1 MVGYTALLPEALLL
15 ATAVIVLLAGLL
27 ISQKKILGYI
37 TLVGLLASL
46 VLVLKDWNLTATFED
61 APFYGA
67 IVVDPFSQIFNAMF
81 LIVGVL
87 VCIAALKAYGE
98 HQRQDEFYS
107 LMLLATV
114 GMMVVAMSKDLLSL
128 FIGFELAS
136 ISTYAMAGFDKR
148 DPKSIEAALKYFLIG
163 GLSSSLMVF
172 GMSYIYGL
180 TGTTNI
186 DLIAAAFAA
195 DHALATTPA
204 ILLAMV
210 MLIAGFG
217 FKMAFVPF
225 HMWAPD
231 TYEGAPSIVSALLAA
246 GSKKMGFAAAFR
258 IFIVGLIAMKA
269 DWYIAFTILAVL
281 TMTVGNVLAVVQTS
295 VKRMLAYSS
304 IAHAGYI
311 AIVFVI
317 VAYYPDASAVAVTH
331 AVTGGLMHAF
341 SHALGKAG
349 AFIAVAAVGYMILSK
364 DGKVD
369 DPNHIDNYNGLGK
382 RAPITAFLFALLLC
396 SLAGIPPLFGFT
408 SKFVLFLASVEAGL
422 LGLAIICVLNSALS
436 VYYYAKVVMRMYW
449 GEPRGDAFI
458 ESPTYLFALAL
469 AVIVLIA
476 LFAMPFATPGDSVY
490 IWAETAA
497 KAILPALEV

>member
-1 MVGYTALLPEALLL
+1 MVDYTALLPEGILVV
-15 ATAVIVLLAGLL
+15 TAVVVLLTGLF
-27 ISQKKILGYI
+27 IEQKKILGYI
-37 TLVGLLASL
+37 SLTGLLASL
-46 VLVLKDWNLTATFED
+46 VLVFKDWDAHVIFD
-61 APFYGA
+61 GAPFYGA
-67 IVVDPFSQIFNAMF
+67 IVVDPFAQIFNAMF

-87 VCIAALKAYGE
+87 VCIASLKAYGD
-98 HQRQDEFYS
+98 HPRQDEFYS

-114 GMMVVAMSKDLLSL
+114 GMMVVAISKDMLTL

-136 ISTYAMAGFDKR
+136 MATYAMAGFDKK

-163 GLSSSLMVF
+163 GLSSSLIVF

-180 TGTTNI
+180 TGATHI

-195 DHALATTPA
+195 TPGLASTPA
-204 ILLAMV
+204 ALLAMV

-258 IFIVGLIAMKA
+258 IFIVGLVAMKV

-281 TMTVGNVLAVVQTS
+281 TMTVGNILAVVQTS

-311 AIVFVI
+311 AIVFV
-317 VAYYPDASAVAVTH
+317 VVSYYPAPDIAVVHAVA
-331 AVTGGLMHAF
+331 GGLMHAF

-349 AFIAVAAVGYMILSK
+349 AFIAVAAIGYMILSK

-369 DPNHIDNYNGLGK
+369 DPNHVDNYDGLGK
-382 RAPITAFLFALLLC
+382 RAPITALLFALLLC

-408 SKFVLFLASVEAGL
+408 SKFVLFMATIDAGL

-458 ESPTYLFALAL
+458 ESPTYTFALAI

-476 LFAMPFATPGDSVY
+476 LFASPFCTPGDSVY

-497 KAILPALEV
+497 KAILPGLEV

>member
-1 MVGYTALLPEALLL
+1 MVDYTALLPAGIVI
-15 ATAVIVLLAGLL
+15 ATAVIVLLTGLF
-27 ISQKKILGYI
+27 IEQKKILGYI
-37 TLVGLLASL
+37 TLVGLLTSL
-46 VLVLKDWNLTATFED
+46 GLVLKGWYLNVPFED

-67 IVVDPFSQIFNAMF
+67 IVVDPFAQIFNAMF
-81 LIVGVL
+81 LIVGIL
-87 VCIAALKAYGE
+87 VAIAALKAYGDNP
-98 HQRQDEFYS
+98 RQDEFYS
-107 LMLLATV
+107 MMLLATV
-114 GMMVVAMSKDLLSL
+114 GMMVVAMSKDLLAL

-136 ISTYAMAGFDKR
+136 ISTYALAGFDKR

-172 GMSYIYGL
+172 GISYIYGL
-180 TGTTNI
+180 TGSTNI
-186 DLIAAAFAA
+186 DTIASVFGANP
-195 DHALATTPA
+195 ALVTTPA

-258 IFIVGLIAMKA
+258 LFIVGLVAMKV
-269 DWYIAFTILAVL
+269 DWYIAFMILAVV
-281 TMTVGNVLAVVQTS
+281 TMTVGNILAVVQTS

-311 AIVFVI
+311 AVVFVV
-317 VAYYPDASAVAVTH
+317 VAYWNAPDPAVNL

-341 SHALGKAG
+341 SHAIGKAA
-349 AFIAVAAVGYMILSK
+349 AFIAVGAIAYMILSK
-364 DGKVD
+364 GKVD

-382 RAPITAFLFALLLC
+382 RAPMTAFLFALLLC

-408 SKFVLFLASVEAGL
+408 SKFVLFLSTIEAGL
-422 LGLAIICVLNSALS
+422 VGLAIICVLNSALS

-449 GEPRGDAFI
+449 GEPKGEAFV
-458 ESPTYLFALAL
+458 ESSTYTFVLAI
-469 AVIVLIA
+469 AVIALIA
-476 LFAMPFATPGDSVY
+476 LFLAPGDLVFQ
-490 IWAETAA
+490 WAETAA
-497 KAILPALEV
+497 HAVTGV

>member
-1 MVGYTALLPEALLL
+1 MVDYTALLPIGIVI
-15 ATAVIVLLAGLL
+15 ATAVIVLLTGLF
-27 ISQKKILGYI
+27 IEQKKILGYI
-37 TLVGLLASL
+37 TLVGLLTSL
-46 VLVLKDWNLTATFED
+46 GLVLKGWNLNVPFD
-61 APFYGA
+61 SAPFYGA
-67 IVVDPFSQIFNAMF
+67 IVVDPFAQIFNAMF

-87 VCIAALKAYGE
+87 VAIAALKAYGDNP
-98 HQRQDEFYS
+98 RQDEFYS
-107 LMLLATV
+107 MMLLATV
-114 GMMVVAMSKDLLSL
+114 GMMVVAMSKDLLAL

-136 ISTYAMAGFDKR
+136 IATYAMAGFDKHN
-148 DPKSIEAALKYFLIG
+148 PKSIEAALKYFLIG

-180 TGTTNI
+180 TGSTNI
-186 DLIAAAFAA
+186 DTIASVFGANPG
-195 DHALATTPA
+195 LATTPA

-258 IFIVGLIAMKA
+258 IFIVGLVAMKV
-269 DWYIAFTILAVL
+269 DWYIAFMILAVL
-281 TMTVGNVLAVVQTS
+281 TMTVGNILAVVQTS

-311 AIVFVI
+311 AVVFVV
-317 VAYYPDASAVAVTH
+317 VAYDPAPGVAVIH
-331 AVTGGLMHAF
+331 AMTGGLMHAF
-341 SHALGKAG
+341 SHAIGKAA
-349 AFIAVAAVGYMILSK
+349 AFIAVAAIAYMILSK

-369 DPNHIDNYNGLGK
+369 DPNHVSNYDGLAK
-382 RAPITAFLFALLLC
+382 RAPMTAFLFALLLC

-408 SKFVLFLASVEAGL
+408 SKFVLFLSTVEAGL
-422 LGLAIICVLNSALS
+422 VGLAIICVLNSALS

-449 GEPRGDAFI
+449 GEPKGEAFV
-458 ESPTYLFALAL
+458 ESSTYTFVLAI
-469 AVIVLIA
+469 AVIALIVL
-476 LFAMPFATPGDSVY
+476 FMPLPGMVSPGDLVY
-490 IWAETAA
+490 QWAEVAA
-497 KAILPALEV
+497 HAVTGV

>member
-1 MVGYTALLPEALLL
+1 MNYAALLPEGVLIGV
-15 ATAVIVLLAGLL
+15 AVLVILAGLF
-27 ISQKKILGYI
+27 IEQKKILGYI
-37 TLVGLLASL
+37 TLVGLLVSL
-46 VLVLKDWNLTATFED
+46 GLVIKDWNLPATFND

-67 IVVDPFSQIFNAMF
+67 IVVDPFSQIFNLMF
-81 LIVGVL
+81 LVVGVL
-87 VCIAALKAYGE
+87 VCIAALKAYGD
-98 HQRQDEFYS
+98 HPHQDEFYS
-107 LMLLATV
+107 LMLLAII
-114 GMMVVAMSKDLLSL
+114 GMMVVAMSKDLVAL

-136 ISTYAMAGFDKR
+136 IATYTMAGFNKR

-180 TGTTNI
+180 TGSTNL

-195 DHALATTPA
+195 NGSLVTSPA

-225 HMWAPD
+225 HQWAPD

-258 IFIVGLIAMKA
+258 VFIVGLIAMKI
-269 DWYIAFTILAVL
+269 DWYIGFVILAVA
-281 TMTVGNVLAVVQTS
+281 TMTVGNVLAVVQKS

-304 IAHAGYI
+304 IAHAGYL
-311 AIVFVI
+311 AIVFAV
-317 VAYYPDASAVAVTH
+317 VAYPYSPSEAVNLAL
-331 AVTGGLMHAF
+331 TGGFMHAL
-341 SHALGKAG
+341 SHAIGKAG
-349 AFIAVAAVGYMILSK
+349 AFIAVGAIGYMILSK
-364 DGKVD
+364 GKVD
-369 DPNHIDNYNGLGK
+369 DPNHIDNYDGLGK
-382 RAPITAFLFALLLC
+382 RAPLTALLMALLLC

-408 SKFVLFLASVEAGL
+408 SKFVLFLSAIEAGL
-422 LGLAIICVLNSALS
+422 LWLAIICVLNSALS

-458 ESPTYLFALAL
+458 EPPTYLFAMAI
-469 AVIVLIA
+469 AVIALIA
-476 LFAMPFATPGDSVY
+476 LFAMPDMVY
-490 IWAETAA
+490 YWAEAA
-497 KAILPALEV
+497 AHAVMGV

>member
-1 MVGYTALLPEALLL
+1 MVDYTALLPIGIVI
-15 ATAVIVLLAGLL
+15 ATAVIVLLTGLF
-27 ISQKKILGYI
+27 IAQKKILGYI
-37 TLVGLLASL
+37 TLVGLLTSL
-46 VLVLKDWNLTATFED
+46 GLVLKDWDLTATFD
-61 APFYGA
+61 SAPFYGA
-67 IVVDPFSQIFNAMF
+67 IVVDPFAQIFNAMF

-87 VCIAALKAYGE
+87 VAIAALKAYGDNP
-98 HQRQDEFYS
+98 RQDEFYS
-107 LMLLATV
+107 MMLLATV
-114 GMMVVAMSKDLLSL
+114 GMMVVAMSKDLLAL

-136 ISTYAMAGFDKR
+136 IATYAMAGFDKR

-172 GMSYIYGL
+172 GISYIYGL
-180 TGTTNI
+180 TGSTNI
-186 DLIAAAFAA
+186 DTIASVFGANPG
-195 DHALATTPA
+195 LVTTPA

-258 IFIVGLIAMKA
+258 IFIVGLVAMKV
-269 DWYIAFTILAVL
+269 DWYIAFMILAVL
-281 TMTVGNVLAVVQTS
+281 TMTVGNILAVVQTS

-311 AIVFVI
+311 AVVFVV
-317 VAYYPDASAVAVTH
+317 VAYYPAPDVAVIH
-331 AVTGGLMHAF
+331 AMTGGLMHAF
-341 SHALGKAG
+341 SHAIGKAA
-349 AFIAVAAVGYMILSK
+349 AFIAVAAIAYMILSK

-369 DPNHIDNYNGLGK
+369 DPNQIENYDGLGK
-382 RAPITAFLFALLLC
+382 RAPMTALLFALLLC

-408 SKFVLFLASVEAGL
+408 SKFVLFLSTIEAGL
-422 LGLAIICVLNSALS
+422 VGLAIICVLNSALS

-449 GEPRGDAFI
+449 GEPKGEAFV
-458 ESPTYLFALAL
+458 ESSTYTFVLAI
-469 AVIVLIA
+469 AVIALIA
-476 LFAMPFATPGDSVY
+476 LFFAPGDLVY
-490 IWAETAA
+490 QWAETAA
-497 KAILPALEV
+497 HAVTGV

>member
-1 MVGYTALLPEALLL
+1 MTDYTALLPELLL
-15 ATAVIVLLAGLL
+15 IGTAVIVLLAGLV
-27 ISQKKILGYI
+27 IAQKKILGYI
-37 TLVGLLASL
+37 TLVGLLTSLGL
-46 VLVLKDWNLTATFED
+46 VLNDWDANVVFND

-81 LIVGVL
+81 LIVGIL
-87 VCIAALKAYGE
+87 VCIAALEGYGK
-98 HQRQDEFYS
+98 HPRQDEFYS
-107 LMLLATV
+107 MMLLAII
-114 GMMVVAMSKDLLSL
+114 GMMVVAMSKDLLAL

-136 ISTYAMAGFDKR
+136 IATYAMAGFDKR

-163 GLSSSLMVF
+163 GLSSSLLVF
-172 GMSYIYGL
+172 GISYIYGL
-180 TGTTNI
+180 TGSTHI

-195 DHALATTPA
+195 NPGLAATPA
-204 ILLAMV
+204 ALLAMV

-258 IFIVGLIAMKA
+258 VFIVGLIAMKL
-269 DWYIAFTILAVL
+269 DWYIAFMILAVV

-311 AIVFVI
+311 AVVFVV
-317 VAYYPDASAVAVTH
+317 VAYAKAPDTAVNL

-341 SHALGKAG
+341 SHAIGKAA
-349 AFIAVAAVGYMILSK
+349 AFIAVAAIAYMIMTR
-364 DGKVD
+364 DKVD
-369 DPNHIDNYNGLGK
+369 DPNHVSNYDGLGK
-382 RAPITAFLFALLLC
+382 RAPMTAFLFALLLC

-408 SKFVLFLASVEAGL
+408 SKFVLFLSTIEAGL

-449 GEPRGDAFI
+449 GEPKGEAFV
-458 ESPTYLFALAL
+458 ESSTYTFVLAI
-469 AVIVLIA
+469 AVIALIA
-476 LFAMPFATPGDSVY
+476 LFFSPGDLVY
-490 IWAETAA
+490 QWAEVAA
-497 KAILPALEV
+497 HAVTGV

>member
-1 MVGYTALLPEALLL
+1 MTDYMALLPELLL
-15 ATAVIVLLAGLL
+15 IGTAIVVLLVGLF
-27 ISQKKILGYI
+27 IEQKKILGYI
-37 TLVGLLASL
+37 SLVGLLTSL
-46 VLVLKDWNLTATFED
+46 GLVLKDWDLYAAFEG
-61 APFYGA
+61 APLYGA

-114 GMMVVAMSKDLLSL
+114 GMMVVAMSKDLLAL

-136 ISTYAMAGFDKR
+136 IATYAMAGFDKHN
-148 DPKSIEAALKYFLIG
+148 PKSIEAALKYFLIG

-186 DLIAAAFAA
+186 DAI
-195 DHALATTPA
+195 ALAFGANPALVTTPA

-269 DWYIAFTILAVL
+269 DWYIAFTILAIV
-281 TMTVGNVLAVVQTS
+281 TMTVGNILAVVQTS

-317 VAYYPDASAVAVTH
+317 VAYYPTAPALAVTH

-341 SHALGKAG
+341 SHAIGKAA
-349 AFIAVAAVGYMILSK
+349 AFIAVAAIGYMILSK
-364 DGKVD
+364 DKVD
-369 DPNHIDNYNGLGK
+369 DPNHVDNYDGLGK

-408 SKFVLFLASVEAGL
+408 SKFVLFLASIEAGL

-449 GEPRGDAFI
+449 GEPRGEAFI
-458 ESPTYLFALAL
+458 ESPTYLFVLAI
-469 AVIVLIA
+469 AVITLIA
-476 LFAMPFATPGDSVY
+476 LFCAPGDMVY
-490 IWAETAA
+490 IWAERAA
-497 KAILPALEV
+497 DAVTHTMMGV

>member
-1 MVGYTALLPEALLL
+1 MVDYTALLPIGIVI
-15 ATAVIVLLAGLL
+15 ATAAIVLLAGLF
-27 ISQKKILGYI
+27 IEQKKILGYI

-46 VLVLKDWNLTATFED
+46 GLVLKDWNLTATFED

-67 IVVDPFSQIFNAMF
+67 IVVDPFSQIFNVIF
-81 LIVGVL
+81 LTVGVL
-87 VCIAALKAYGE
+87 VCISALKAYGDNR
-98 HQRQDEFYS
+98 RQDEFYS
-107 LMLLATV
+107 MMLLATV
-114 GMMVVAMSKDLLSL
+114 GMMVVAMSKDLLAL

-136 ISTYAMAGFDKR
+136 MSTYALAGFDKR

-163 GLSSSLMVF
+163 GLSSALMVF

-180 TGTTNI
+180 TGSTNI
-186 DLIAAAFAA
+186 DTIASVFGAN
-195 DHALATTPA
+195 HALVTTPA

-258 IFIVGLIAMKA
+258 IFIVGLIAMKL
-269 DWYIAFTILAVL
+269 DWYIAFMILAVL
-281 TMTVGNVLAVVQTS
+281 TMTVGNILAVVQTS

-311 AIVFVI
+311 AVVFVV
-317 VAYYPDASAVAVTH
+317 VAYYPHAPALAVNHAVA
-331 AVTGGLMHAF
+331 GGLMHAF
-341 SHALGKAG
+341 SHAIGKAA
-349 AFIAVAAVGYMILSK
+349 AFIAVGAITYMILSK
-364 DGKVD
+364 GKVD
-369 DPNHIDNYNGLGK
+369 DPNHISNYDGLGK
-382 RAPITAFLFALLLC
+382 RAPMTAFLFALLLC

-408 SKFVLFLASVEAGL
+408 SKFVLFLSTIEAGL

-449 GEPRGDAFI
+449 GEPKGEAFV
-458 ESPTYLFALAL
+458 EPSTYVFVLAI
-469 AVIVLIA
+469 AVIALIA
-476 LFAMPFATPGDSVY
+476 LFFAPGDLVY
-490 IWAETAA
+490 QWAETAA
-497 KAILPALEV
+497 HTVTGV

>member
-1 MVGYTALLPEALLL
+1 MVDYTALLPAGIVI
-15 ATAVIVLLAGLL
+15 ATAVIVLLTGLF
-27 ISQKKILGYI
+27 IEQKKILGYI
-37 TLVGLLASL
+37 TLVGLLTSL
-46 VLVLKDWNLTATFED
+46 GLVLKGWNLNVAFD
-61 APFYGA
+61 SAPFYGA
-67 IVVDPFSQIFNAMF
+67 IVVDPFAQIFNAMF

-87 VCIAALKAYGE
+87 VCISALKAYGDNP
-98 HQRQDEFYS
+98 RQDEFYS
-107 LMLLATV
+107 MMLLATV
-114 GMMVVAMSKDLLSL
+114 GMMVVAMSKDLLTL

-136 ISTYAMAGFDKR
+136 IATYAMAGFDKR

-180 TGTTNI
+180 TGSTNI
-186 DLIAAAFAA
+186 DTIASVFGANPG
-195 DHALATTPA
+195 LVTTPA

-217 FKMAFVPF
+217 FKMALVPF

-258 IFIVGLIAMKA
+258 IFIVGLVAMKV
-269 DWYIAFTILAVL
+269 DWYIAFMILAVL
-281 TMTVGNVLAVVQTS
+281 TMTVGNILAVVQTS

-311 AIVFVI
+311 AVVFVV
-317 VAYYPDASAVAVTH
+317 VAYWNSPDSAVNL

-341 SHALGKAG
+341 SHAIGKAA
-349 AFIAVAAVGYMILSK
+349 AFIAVGAIAYMILSK
-364 DGKVD
+364 DKVD
-369 DPNHIDNYNGLGK
+369 DPNQIENYDGLAK
-382 RAPITAFLFALLLC
+382 RAPMTALLFALLLC

-408 SKFVLFLASVEAGL
+408 SKFVLFLSTIEAGL

-449 GEPRGDAFI
+449 GEPKGEAFV
-458 ESPTYLFALAL
+458 EPSTYVFVLAI
-469 AVIVLIA
+469 AVIALIA
-476 LFAMPFATPGDSVY
+476 LFFAPGDLVFQ
-490 IWAETAA
+490 WAETAA
-497 KAILPALEV
+497 HAVTGV

>member
-1 MVGYTALLPEALLL
+1 MVDYTALLPAGIVI
-15 ATAVIVLLAGLL
+15 ATAVIVLLTGLF
-27 ISQKKILGYI
+27 IEQKKILGYI
-37 TLVGLLASL
+37 TLVGLLTSL
-46 VLVLKDWNLTATFED
+46 GLVLKGWNLNVAFD
-61 APFYGA
+61 SAPFYGA
-67 IVVDPFSQIFNAMF
+67 IVVDPFAQIFNAMF

-87 VCIAALKAYGE
+87 VAIAALKAYGDNP
-98 HQRQDEFYS
+98 RQDEFYS
-107 LMLLATV
+107 MMLLATV
-114 GMMVVAMSKDLLSL
+114 GMMVVAMSKDLLTL

-136 ISTYAMAGFDKR
+136 IATYAMAGFDKKN
-148 DPKSIEAALKYFLIG
+148 PKSIEAALKYFLIG

-180 TGTTNI
+180 TGSTNI
-186 DLIAAAFAA
+186 DTIASVFGANPG
-195 DHALATTPA
+195 LATTPA

-258 IFIVGLIAMKA
+258 IFIVGLVAMKV
-269 DWYIAFTILAVL
+269 DWYIAFMILAVL
-281 TMTVGNVLAVVQTS
+281 TMTVGNILAVVQTS

-311 AIVFVI
+311 AVVFVV
-317 VAYYPDASAVAVTH
+317 VAYWNAPDSAVNL

-341 SHALGKAG
+341 SHAIGKAA
-349 AFIAVAAVGYMILSK
+349 AFIAVGAIAYMILSK
-364 DGKVD
+364 DKVD
-369 DPNHIDNYNGLGK
+369 DPNHVSNYDGLGK
-382 RAPITAFLFALLLC
+382 RAPMTAFLFALLLC

-408 SKFVLFLASVEAGL
+408 SKFVLFLSTIEAGL
-422 LGLAIICVLNSALS
+422 VGLAIICVLNSALS

-449 GEPRGDAFI
+449 GEPQGEAFV
-458 ESPTYLFALAL
+458 ESSTYTFVLAI
-469 AVIVLIA
+469 AVIALIA
-476 LFAMPFATPGDSVY
+476 LFFAPGDLVFQ
-490 IWAETAA
+490 WAETAA
-497 KAILPALEV
+497 HAVTGV

>member
-1 MVGYTALLPEALLL
+1 MVDYTALLPAGIVI
-15 ATAVIVLLAGLL
+15 ATAVIVLLTGLF
-27 ISQKKILGYI
+27 IEQKKILGYI
-37 TLVGLLASL
+37 TLVGLLTSL
-46 VLVLKDWNLTATFED
+46 GLVLKGWNLNVAFD
-61 APFYGA
+61 SAPFYGA
-67 IVVDPFSQIFNAMF
+67 IVVDPFAQIFNAMF

-87 VCIAALKAYGE
+87 VAIAALKAYGDNP
-98 HQRQDEFYS
+98 RQDEFYS
-107 LMLLATV
+107 MMLLATV
-114 GMMVVAMSKDLLSL
+114 GMMVVAMSKDLLAL

-136 ISTYAMAGFDKR
+136 IATYAMAGFDKR

-163 GLSSSLMVF
+163 GLSSSLIVF
-172 GMSYIYGL
+172 GMAYIYGL
-180 TGTTNI
+180 TGSTNL
-186 DLIAAAFAA
+186 DAIALAFGANPG
-195 DHALATTPA
+195 LATTPA

-258 IFIVGLIAMKA
+258 IFIVGLVAMKV
-269 DWYIAFTILAVL
+269 DWYIAFMILAVL
-281 TMTVGNVLAVVQTS
+281 TMTVGNILAVVQTS

-311 AIVFVI
+311 AVVFVV
-317 VAYYPDASAVAVTH
+317 VAYWNAPDSAVNL

-341 SHALGKAG
+341 SHAIGKAA
-349 AFIAVAAVGYMILSK
+349 AFIAVAAIAYMIMSK

-369 DPNHIDNYNGLGK
+369 DPNHVSNYDGLGK
-382 RAPITAFLFALLLC
+382 RAPMTAFLFALLLC

-408 SKFVLFLASVEAGL
+408 SKFVLFLSTIEAGL

-449 GEPRGDAFI
+449 GEPKGEAFV
-458 ESPTYLFALAL
+458 EPSTYVFVLAI
-469 AVIVLIA
+469 AVIALIA
-476 LFAMPFATPGDSVY
+476 LFFAPGDLVFQ
-490 IWAETAA
+490 WAETAA
-497 KAILPALEV
+497 HAVTGV

>member
-1 MVGYTALLPEALLL
+1 MVDYMALLPTGIVI
-15 ATAVIVLLAGLL
+15 ATAVIVLLTGLF
-27 ISQKKILGYI
+27 IEQKKILGYI
-37 TLVGLLASL
+37 TLVGLFTSL
-46 VLVLKDWNLTATFED
+46 GLVLKDWDKVAAFD
-61 APFYGA
+61 SAPFYGA
-67 IVVDPFSQIFNAMF
+67 IVVDPFSQIFGAMF

-87 VCIAALKAYGE
+87 VAIASLKAYGDNP
-98 HQRQDEFYS
+98 RQDEFYS
-107 LMLLATV
+107 MMLLATV
-114 GMMVVAMSKDLLSL
+114 GMMVVAMSKDLLAL

-136 ISTYAMAGFDKR
+136 IATYAMAGFDKR

-172 GMSYIYGL
+172 GISYIYGL
-180 TGTTNI
+180 TGSTNI
-186 DLIAAAFAA
+186 DTIASVFGANPS
-195 DHALATTPA
+195 LVTTPA
-204 ILLAMV
+204 ILLALV

-258 IFIVGLIAMKA
+258 LFIVGLIAMKL
-269 DWYIAFTILAVL
+269 DWYIAFMILAVV
-281 TMTVGNVLAVVQTS
+281 TMTVGNILAVVQTS

-311 AIVFVI
+311 AVVFVV
-317 VAYYPDASAVAVTH
+317 VAYWNSPESVNL

-341 SHALGKAG
+341 SHAIGKAA
-349 AFIAVAAVGYMILSK
+349 AFIAVGAIAYMILSK
-364 DGKVD
+364 GKVD

-382 RAPITAFLFALLLC
+382 RAPMTALLFALLLC

-408 SKFVLFLASVEAGL
+408 SKFVLFLSTIEAGL

-449 GEPRGDAFI
+449 SEPQGEAFV
-458 ESPTYLFALAL
+458 ESSTYTFVLAI
-469 AVIVLIA
+469 AVIALIA
-476 LFAMPFATPGDSVY
+476 LFFAPGDLVY
-490 IWAETAA
+490 QWAEAA
-497 KAILPALEV
+497 AHAVTGV